1 MLCLCRT
8 MAYLG
13 QTHTGTYMTAPHMTG
28 ASTPAFLPTLNS
40 MPNAHMSYMPYDTYP
55 APSPLVRSLTTL
67 PWKPSTYW
75 GTGRL
80 PPTIP
85 NTRSM
90 PEPKAFANRLT
101 QLDSVK
107 IPPTFASARNAR
119 YTRYTPDDWR
129 ASNLSNYMA
138 SDRVRGG
145 SERVRYDAARLC
157 REIDDKTT
165 RTQTDVGKKL
175 GDRIGDIQF
184 WKTELNNETDRVI
197 TESEALTRAKGVL
210 EKTLAE
216 TENPLHV
223 AQECLYF
230 REKRQGVDL
239 VHDEVEKKLI
249 EVSPME
255 KDQCIHVIEC
265 AVKCIMTEP

>member
-1 MLCLCRT
+1 

-13 QTHTGTYMTAPHMTG
+13 QTHTGTYMTAPHLTG
-28 ASTPAFLPTLNS
+28 ASTPGFLPTLNS
-40 MPNAHMSYMPYDTYP
+40 MPSAHMSYMPYDTYP
-55 APSPLVRSLTTL
+55 APTPLVRSLTTL
-67 PWKPSTYW
+67 PWNPSTYW
-75 GTGRL
+75 GNGRIA
-80 PPTIP
+80 PTIP
-85 NTRSM
+85 NSRSM
-90 PEPKAFANRLT
+90 PEPKAMANRLT

-107 IPPTFASARNAR
+107 VPPTFASARNAR

-129 ASNLSNYMA
+129 ASNMSNYMA

-157 REIDDKTT
+157 REIDDKTS

-184 WKTELNNETDRVI
+184 WKTEINNETDRVI
-197 TESEALTRAKGVL
+197 SESDALARAKGVL

-249 EVSPME
+249 EVCMLLAPF
-255 KDQCIHVIEC
+255 C
-265 AVKCIMTEP
+265 T